1 MTPHEKF
8 GDMPVC
14 PFLKAELNTMSIVD
28 YNPDYYPN
36 NDLTL
41 LDIAYQEMENHSS
54 VLIIQRGDNLEN
66 INREKYQSYIN
77 GELSKRNHTADLKS
91 ICFSPYE
98 KHTIAG
104 VDTRE
109 HAPTFLINITTH
121 DALAEAHEKLKS
133 SDYFKYFSE
142 EDKKMLETQRLLKL
156 TKEDI
161 ELFESLSNIK
171 KM

>member
-14 PFLKAELNTMSIVD
+14 PFIKSELNTMSIVD
-28 YNPDYYPN
+28 YYPD
-36 NDLTL
+36 DKLSL
-41 LDIAYQEMENHSS
+41 LDVAYQHMR
-54 VLIIQRGDNLEN
+54 QRGDNLEK

-98 KHTIAG
+98 KYTVAG

-121 DALAEAHEKLKS
+121 NALAEAHEKLKS
-133 SDYFKYFSE
+133 SGYFRYFPE
-142 EDKKMLETQRLLKL
+142 EDRKMLETQHQLNL

-161 ELFESLSNIK
+161 ETFEQISNIK
-171 KM
+171 QA

>member
-8 GDMPVC
+8 GGMPVC
-14 PFLKAELNTMSIVD
+14 PFIKSELNTMSIVD
-28 YNPDYYPN
+28 YYPD
-36 NDLTL
+36 DKLSL
-41 LDIAYQEMENHSS
+41 LDIAYQHMREHSS

-98 KHTIAG
+98 KYTVAG

-121 DALAEAHEKLKS
+121 NALAEAHETLKS
-133 SDYFKYFSE
+133 SGYFRYFPE
-142 EDKKMLETQRLLKL
+142 EDRKMLETQHQLNL

-161 ELFESLSNIK
+161 ETFEQISNIK
-171 KM
+171 QA